1 MVTSLGCKGVGLGL
15 GLGLGV
21 KFGMYDAL
29 KQIMCYAS

>member
-1 MVTSLGCKGVGLGL
+1 MVTSLGGKGVGL

-29 KQIMCYAS
+29 KQIMCYVS